1 MVITVPDRSLNIVV
15 VPVLPLVM
23 PLPPVLA
30 FLRSS
35 QLPQLPIAFGGPFL
49 LVLFGPLQLGL
60 SLLHEGEWI
69 ARFYASLLP
78 LFAPRI
84 FIAPD
89 VLVLELN
96 QRC

>member
-1 MVITVPDRSLNIVV
+1 
-15 VPVLPLVM
+15 M

-35 QLPQLPIAFGGPFL
+35 QLPQLPIAFGRPFL
-49 LVLFGPLQLGL
+49 LVLFRPLQLGL
-60 SLLHEGEWI
+60 GLLHEGERI
-69 ARFYASLLP
+69 TRVYASLLP

-96 QRC
+96 ERR